1 MDDNEAKTQEKSAT
15 TDVEVTQA
23 IDTIANISENT
34 SENTTIKQE
43 EITVAKQETK
53 IQEPTYSIQEY
64 KDNSKAL
71 GYSKEV
77 VAGALFNCEK
87 SELTRKE
94 FEILIKNFLGKKVE

>member
-1 MDDNEAKTQEKSAT
+1 MADIDEKIQEKSTT
-15 TDVEVTQA
+15 TDTDITKTKETTTNVSQNV
-23 IDTIANISENT
+23 

-53 IQEPTYSIQEY
+53 IQEPTYSIQDY

-87 SELTRKE
+87 SELTKTE
-94 FEILIKNFLGKKVE
+94 FETIIKNFLGKKAE